1 MYDFT
6 QQIKNVLSNTNFAEP
21 VQSVAYPPN
30 EAPDLPYII
39 VIDTITSTGSDTNK
53 GLILH
58 DLVIER
64 YSTDADYNE
73 GLEQYLNSLPAEWT
87 RETVWLPAPENCF
100 ETIYNLATI
109 ADNT

>member
-6 QQIKNVLSNTNFAEP
+6 QLIRKNLKNTEWEEP
-21 VQSVAYPPN
+21 VQAVAYPPN

-73 GLEQYLNSLPAEWT
+73 VLEQYLNTLPAEWT